1 MPDLSATTPDVTT
14 SDRPAFSVR
23 RLAIVSLG
31 TLLTGLVGGLVWLW
45 LARPAEWEGRN
56 GGLVLTEF
64 AARGQFSV
72 VVVFVL
78 VGVVAS
84 IVSGAVTA
92 RMLPDLGWPAVP
104 LVLLLSALAALVAWR
119 VGVELGPPDPSTVA
133 GVSDGDRVP
142 ARLAVD
148 TPAAFLVWPIFGLL
162 GLVVA
167 TWSDGRRDAGAGAGR
182 GGVGA
187 VSERYEP
194 RQHG

>member
-1 MPDLSATTPDVTT
+1 LPDLSTI
-14 SDRPAFSVR
+14 PADDHRTVPVR
-23 RLAIVSLG
+23 RLVIVVLG
-31 TLLTGLVGGLVWLW
+31 TLLTGVVGGLVWLW

-56 GGLVLTEF
+56 GGLVLTEA
-64 AARGQFSV
+64 AARGQFAV

-84 IVSGAVTA
+84 VVSGWATV
-92 RMLPDLGWPAVP
+92 RLLPGIGWLAVP
-104 LVLLLSALAALVAWR
+104 LVVVLSTLAAIVAWR

-133 GVSDGDRVP
+133 GVADGDRVP

-148 TPAAFLVWPIFGLL
+148 DVAPFLVWPIFGLA
-162 GLVVA
+162 GVIGA
-167 TWSDGRRDAGAGAGR
+167 TWSDGRRDVRAEAGAGAAAG
-182 GGVGA
+182 